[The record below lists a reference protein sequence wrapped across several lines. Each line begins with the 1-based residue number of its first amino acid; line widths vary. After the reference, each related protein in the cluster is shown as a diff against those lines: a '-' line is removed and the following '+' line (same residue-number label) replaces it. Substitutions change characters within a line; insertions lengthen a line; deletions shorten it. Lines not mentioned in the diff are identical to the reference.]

1 MIKRLCL
8 TISSLIFLT
17 CLSACGGTGDSIKND
32 RRFMVSALGFEADGF
47 LIKVTAE
54 LIVINSENPEVSPEA
69 RVFSAKSRDIEGAL
83 EEISSRL
90 SKPMLLEHCGI
101 IAIGESMTAER
112 FSQICDY
119 CFYEN
124 RHNPFGVYDLCEK
137 SRASAGR
144 KARILC
150 GNGL

>member
-54 LIVINSENPEVSPEA
+54 LIVLNSENPEVSPEA
-69 RVFSAKSRDIEGAL
+69 RVFSAKAVILRA
-83 EEISSRL
+83 RL
-90 SKPMLLEHCGI
+90 RRYPPVFQSLCFL
-101 IAIGESMTAER
+101 STAE
-112 FSQICDY
+112 
-119 CFYEN
+119 
-124 RHNPFGVYDLCEK
+124 L
-137 SRASAGR
+137 
-144 KARILC
+144 
-150 GNGL
+150 